1 MARFLKQQFLTTGLF
16 SRMRKRCCDGYGD
29 WINSW
34 RRNVSSAP
42 WSLHLLHV
50 CLSRHGA
57 LIFCT
62 FASWFW
68 PDLSIVKLFLRLE
81 VNDTAS
87 VDIVF
92 IRSLWF
98 SSSHRPNSRPS
109 TPWGF
114 LPSGDSVDSVTRG
127 NNFYFAA
134 YFSGPFYLK
143 CREKSSDSISRDSGL
158 VLRLLLLGDNYRRVP
173 IAEPPPKRIT
183 VFGKLG
189 KSIWYQ
195 GGMWSPFSFHNYL
208 DPIVPIFSF
217 RVSSLTWIFSSAKRL
232 LF

>member
-1 MARFLKQQFLTTGLF
+1 MVVAFAICLPVA
-16 SRMRKRCCDGYGD
+16 
-29 WINSW
+29 SW
-34 RRNVSSAP
+34 GTY
-42 WSLHLLHV
+42 LLHFRQLV
-50 CLSRHGA
+50 LTRPIDCEAVPASRGKR
-57 LIFCT
+57 F
-62 FASWFW
+62 S
-68 PDLSIVKLFLRLE
+68 
-81 VNDTAS
+81 TAS
-87 VDIVF
+87 VDIGF

-143 CREKSSDSISRDSGL
+143 CREKSSDLISRDSGL

-195 GGMWSPFSFHNYL
+195 GGM
-208 DPIVPIFSF
+208 
-217 RVSSLTWIFSSAKRL
+217 
-232 LF
+232 